1 MRGRLLNMGAV
12 GRAAGFALVAAAV
25 AVALVRVAHEAAAL
39 HPSASLFSPRVP
51 ADALARELAHCRALG
66 MAAETD
72 AACKAARAETRRRF
86 FTYRVAPAAP
96 SQHAASAPEGK

>member
-12 GRAAGFALVAAAV
+12 GRAAGFALVAAAL

-39 HPSASLFSPRVP
+39 RPSPRLFSPQVP
-51 ADALARELAHCRALG
+51 EDALARELAHCQALG

-72 AACKAARAETRRRF
+72 AACKAAWAETRRRF
-86 FTYRVAPAAP
+86 FTYWTAP
-96 SQHAASAPEGK
+96 SASPRHDASELEGK